1 MDLSKK
7 LSFLVNE
14 KTSLDVTFDNN
25 NPEDSTIEDT
35 KTEKPKKKE
44 KDSQFI
50 NSLKESDIDEDS
62 KSLSAVTKLLDQFES
77 EDLAAEFD
85 MFLDNDFDEEDVELK
100 NSLISLGRKYAR
112 ETAVTAETSEI
123 IQAFSGSEKYLRNL
137 YDEIETDKS
146 KIQKDLDQMRM
157 SRSRNYKTIAE
168 LNEQKNSYINSQIS
182 IVKELNSIKKSQFD
196 LKYKDQKAKNG
207 IDDGNNDISS
217 SMIRNLF
224 SLGKG
229 GMIDALGG
237 YEEISGASDAGI
249 HNEIYDDDKIHD
261 KYFSSNEEESEGD
274 LYLKYEN
281 MNIELIMLIDE
292 DDNILNIIA
301 EDDEGNVIPDYP
313 VPEINDGMGCTFN
326 KTVMTAEDGY
336 HRKYKLRIV

>member
-14 KTSLDVTFDNN
+14 KTSLDVTFDDN
-25 NPEDSTIEDT
+25 NPEDSSIEDT
-35 KTEKPKKKE
+35 KIEQPKKRKK
-44 KDSQFI
+44 KDMSFI
-50 NSLKESDIDEDS
+50 NSLKGPIIDEDS
-62 KSLSAVTKLLDQFES
+62 SLSAATKVLDQFES

-85 MFLDNDFDEEDVELK
+85 MFLNDEFDDEDIELK

-112 ETAVTAETSEI
+112 ETTVSAETSEI
-123 IQAFSGSEKYLRNL
+123 VQAFSGSEKYLRNL
-137 YDEIETDKS
+137 YDEIEADKS

-157 SRSRNYKTIAE
+157 GRSRNYKTIAE

-196 LKYKDQKAKNG
+196 LKYKDQKAKAG
-207 IDDGNNDISS
+207 TEDGSNDISS
-217 SMIRNLF
+217 SMIKNLF
-224 SLGKG
+224 SIGKG

-237 YEEISGASDAGI
+237 YETISGATDDGGYDI
-249 HNEIYDDDKIHD
+249 GFDDDKIHD
-261 KYFSSNEEESEGD
+261 KYFSSDEETEGD

-281 MNIELIMLIDE
+281 MNIELVMLIDE

-313 VPEINDGMGCTFN
+313 VPEISEGMGCTFN